1 MLKIFWAVAFVFLLF
16 GCTQK
21 TSETNPRD
29 TIWGEQ
35 VKTLD
40 KARSVEPTLQEAA
53 ERARAADTQQT
64 Q

>member
-1 MLKIFWAVAFVFLLF
+1 MLKIFWGVALVFFLLF

-29 TIWGEQ
+29 TVWAEQ

-53 ERARAADTQQT
+53 ARAADTQQT